1 MKLAGVGRTWADG
14 GAWSST
20 PEHFV
25 AEAVFLYNIF
35 NAIGFAV
42 RRLSD
47 LGWLSTA
54 YRRPQPKGQR
64 LRRPQALPL
73 VQMVELSLLLFSVVV
88 TRRDNHKGVLAGKVL
103 FMCVWTSNFRPRNT
117 TIRKRIHGSIC
128 WRSKLH

>member
-1 MKLAGVGRTWADG
+1 MKLSGIGRTWAHG

-47 LGWLSTA
+47 LG
-54 YRRPQPKGQR
+54 RRRG
-64 LRRPQALPL
+64 
-73 VQMVELSLLLFSVVV
+73 VVVHSLDDHSQKDKDSGDHRQSPWLFSSETLFIAV
-88 TRRDNHKGVLAGKVL
+88 NGWSKGKPMDL
-103 FMCVWTSNFRPRNT
+103 
-117 TIRKRIHGSIC
+117 
-128 WRSKLH
+128 